1 MGWPILPVTLPV
13 TLPATLPA
21 TRPSSVIHPLTAVTP
36 IPDLP
41 LPLPVSARPTP
52 SASPPTLHIRV
63 TAIPDSLAIRDIPPT
78 PDMAP
83 LSGSVDTP
91 LPVTASGVRPAP
103 PGFRSIPHGRPH
115 IQRRRPRPG
124 SAHRNCQEIDIRGA
138 VADRGRNRFEIPGEN
153 SLGRSF
159 RSGRED
165 GVGYQTHRTHAIYQP
180 AGATLQIQGHRPG
193 HQRRHPPRR

>member
-1 MGWPILPVTLPV
+1 MGDTFHPPIITRRNITWDHFRLLLTTLPVTPCPTLPVTPWPILPVTLPV

-63 TAIPDSLAIRDIPPT
+63 TAIPDSLAIPAIPAIRDIPPT

-103 PGFRSIPHGRPH
+103 PGLPLHPTWS
-115 IQRRRPRPG
+115 
-124 SAHRNCQEIDIRGA
+124 SAHPTETSSSWIST
-138 VADRGRNRFEIPGEN
+138 P
-153 SLGRSF
+153 
-159 RSGRED
+159 
-165 GVGYQTHRTHAIYQP
+165 
-180 AGATLQIQGHRPG
+180 
-193 HQRRHPPRR
+193 

>member
-1 MGWPILPVTLPV
+1 MGFHPPIITRRNITADHFQLL
-13 TLPATLPA
+13 LATLPA

-63 TAIPDSLAIRDIPPT
+63 TAIPDSPAIPDSLAIPAIPAIRDIPPT

-103 PGFRSIPHGRPH
+103 PGLPLHPTWS
-115 IQRRRPRPG
+115 
-124 SAHRNCQEIDIRGA
+124 SAHPTETSSSWISTPELPRN
-138 VADRGRNRFEIPGEN
+138 
-153 SLGRSF
+153 
-159 RSGRED
+159 
-165 GVGYQTHRTHAIYQP
+165 
-180 AGATLQIQGHRPG
+180 
-193 HQRRHPPRR
+193 